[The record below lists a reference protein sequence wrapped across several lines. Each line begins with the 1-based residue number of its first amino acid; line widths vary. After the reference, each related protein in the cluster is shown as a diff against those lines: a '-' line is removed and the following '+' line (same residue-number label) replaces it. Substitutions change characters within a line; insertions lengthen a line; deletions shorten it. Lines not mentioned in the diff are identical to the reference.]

1 MRPVEA
7 GLGTTSRL
15 GLCLAGPREG
25 KEPMRKR
32 PAKPKPAEPPKPAI
46 PAKEQQILAD
56 IYRTL
61 RRMYSKRK
69 DGKR

>member
-1 MRPVEA
+1 
-7 GLGTTSRL
+7 
-15 GLCLAGPREG
+15 
-25 KEPMRKR
+25 MRKR